1 MAKKAAKKP
10 TKKIVKKPTKRG
22 SFISKA
28 PVRRLMR
35 GEGAT
40 LVSEEALELLI
51 KKIEEHGTY
60 VTKKAVSLV
69 KDEKRKRLTAD
80 DVNWAIN

>member
-1 MAKKAAKKP
+1 MAKKKPAKKAAKKP
-10 TKKIVKKPTKRG
+10 EKRS

-35 GEGAT
+35 GEGAK

-51 KKIEEHGTY
+51 KKIENHGIM
-60 VTKKAVSLV
+60 VTKKAIALV

-80 DVNWAIN
+80 DVNWAMR